1 MKKSENLISKIL
13 SMVEANEP
21 WIGIDTHDTTKLYDR
36 KIFTPRNKSGARSA
50 QRAAR
55 PYTYHIRIRYQYL
68 SVC

>member
-36 KIFTPRNKSGARSA
+36 KIFTPRNKSGARSEA
-50 QRAAR
+50 L
-55 PYTYHIRIRYQYL
+55 YL
-68 SVC
+68 SYPHSLSIPFGLLIFA

>member
-1 MKKSENLISKIL
+1 
-13 SMVEANEP
+13 MVEANEP

-36 KIFTPRNKSGARSA
+36 SS

-55 PYTYHIRIRYQYL
+55 PYTYRIRIRYQYL